1 MAQLEASKLQIWK
14 IAAVRSVFEQTPH
27 VACFLPCF
35 AHMFFFRGTSFPSI
49 CIPLHGLSQQ
59 IAFHHAELWTEAR
72 SWSSGAYEA
81 KGGPGHSTFD
91 PREGCTRSWHGS
103 WAALPEWFF
112 ASESIPKS
120 SYETPSTLSLQAC
133 WNRDWR
139 HNLKTNESGKKWWE
153 LKMNEDEWKLCS
165 EECRFEGTWFYVS
178 LRLISIWKKPQKP
191 FFISRQERCCPAAA
205 EDARTFRCRSES
217 HRRGTSTAVTWW
229 DRKHRKQPVQKFSWP
244 MYTASVLG
252 FHYIQYVFGCVRQ
265 PWNLQRWHES
275 AMDCGNLQ
283 GPILKYQQKKQCK
296 AVWCLECCLFLFFYV
311 HVAHLCARW
320 CMNF

>member
-27 VACFLPCF
+27 VETHVACFLQCF
-35 AHMFFFRGTSFPSI
+35 AHMFFFRSTSFPSI

-59 IAFHHAELWTEAR
+59 IALHHAELWTEAR

-103 WAALPEWFF
+103 WAARPEWFF

-133 WNRDWR
+133 WNGDWR
-139 HNLKTNESGKKWWE
+139 HILKTNESGKKWWE
-153 LKMNEDEWKLCS
+153 LKMKMS
-165 EECRFEGTWFYVS
+165 ENYVVKTADLKALDFMFPWDWYRS
-178 LRLISIWKKPQKP
+178 ERNRRNL

-244 MYTASVLG
+244 SMYTASVLG

-283 GPILKYQQKKQCK
+283 GPILK
-296 AVWCLECCLFLFFYV
+296 
-311 HVAHLCARW
+311 H
-320 CMNF
+320 